1 MQQDARDLRKG
12 ILIRHQ
18 GTMCTVVHWNIWKSD
33 RRSRVQMRFKD
44 VLSGR
49 MHEVTAQGDDK
60 YEVLEN
66 ESLDLTHSYREGDE
80 EVFYSAEGEEY
91 RCSAKAASDAL
102 LWKADVYRGLL
113 IDGQLV
119 MVSLP
124 QSVFAT
130 VVECDPPVKGQP
142 NLQKE
147 AKLDNGILIK
157 VPLIVAPGDKI
168 RVDPDALEFKE
179 RA

>member
-1 MQQDARDLRKG
+1 MQQHALDLRKG
-12 ILIRHQ
+12 VLIRHQ
-18 GTMCTVVHWNIWKSD
+18 GAMCTVVHWNIWKSD

-44 VLSGR
+44 VLTGR

-80 EVFYSAEGEEY
+80 EVFYSTEGEEY
-91 RCSAKAASDAL
+91 RCSAEAASDAL
-102 LWKADVYRGLL
+102 LWKADLYRGLL

-124 QSVFAT
+124 QSVIAT

-147 AKLDNGILIK
+147 AKLDNGIVIK
-157 VPLIVAPGDKI
+157 VPLIVAMGDKV
-168 RVDPDALEFKE
+168 RVDPAELEFKE